1 LARAAVVRLTTP
13 DGDNSLTERIRKLAA
28 SLPTPPPERY
38 APVRL
43 LWIKAII
50 RAAFDY
56 TLYKSHRD
64 LKLRKFA
71 LDAERWLFEPSH
83 LVNSLENI
91 CQALDINIELVRSF
105 SRRVTREQVKKM
117 EFLERTGGREPAKA
131 FLAVLGTAVPDE
143 EVEDDGDC

>member
-1 LARAAVVRLTTP
+1 M
-13 DGDNSLTERIRKLAA
+13 
-28 SLPTPPPERY
+28 
-38 APVRL
+38 RL

-56 TLYKSHRD
+56 ALYKNHRD

-71 LDAERWLFEPSH
+71 LDAERWLFEPSR

-91 CQALDINIELVRSF
+91 CQSLDINIDLVRTF

-117 EFLERTGGREPAKA
+117 EFLERAGSRDPAKA
-131 FLAVLGTAVPDE
+131 FLAVLGAAVPNEADDLE
-143 EVEDDGDC
+143 DDDGDDS

>member
-1 LARAAVVRLTTP
+1 MA
-13 DGDNSLTERIRKLAA
+13 S
-28 SLPTPPPERY
+28 SLPAPPPERY

-56 TLYKSHRD
+56 ALYRDHRD

-71 LDAERWLFEPSH
+71 IDAERWLFEPS
-83 LVNSLENI
+83 LLINSLENI
-91 CQALDINIELVRSF
+91 CQSLDINIDLVRIF

-117 EFLERTGGREPAKA
+117 EFLERAGSRDPSKVY
-131 FLAVLGTAVPDE
+131 LAVLGGAVPAVE
-143 EVEDDGDC
+143 EDDDGDD